1 MTKKKKE
8 EDNKENYESPLN
20 QKIHSEKYR
29 QEPARFTVTH
39 GM

>member
-1 MTKKKKE
+1 MTKKK

-29 QEPARFTVTH
+29 QVAARFIVTH